1 MAELILTN
9 ENFENEVLNSDIPVL
24 VDFWA
29 EWCGP
34 CRMLGPVVEQIA
46 EEYEGKL
53 KVGKINVDEQ
63 RDLAMKYS
71 IASIPTL
78 LIFRNGE
85 IAANSIG
92 FKTKAALAKMLDELL

>member
-63 RDLAMKYS
+63 SDLAMKYS